1 MPPPNLLCPPN
12 STVLERPTMT
22 NRSATD
28 TTSADDERHLP
39 QARRDLH
46 NAIMALVNPQPLRTE
61 TETVWLDSLY
71 LQLRGAVPGEKQHR
85 SGVARS
91 QPPAWIDAIDTL
103 RDIDQ
108 SVTGWE
114 PRWPAIPGDLSGDAE
129 PPTVLR
135 LRSINDRTW
144 RPQDVGE
151 VKKIG
156 AKIRG
161 WVDHITTL
169 LADVH
174 VKHISAPCPA
184 CGKQT
189 VYRKDSAGEL
199 VRQPALQITTMGC
212 VCQACRASW
221 SPDLYL
227 HLARVLGYELP
238 AGVLE

>member
-1 MPPPNLLCPPN
+1 MPTNLLCPPN

-22 NRSATD
+22 KLSAID
-28 TTSADDERHLP
+28 TTSADDERSLP
-39 QARRDLH
+39 QARRELHDAVCDL
-46 NAIMALVNPQPLRTE
+46 ANPRPEYTDAG
-61 TETVWLDSLY
+61 TVWLDSLY
-71 LQLRGAVPGEKQHR
+71 LQLQGAVPGEKQQR

-103 RDIDQ
+103 RDIDRT
-108 SVTGWE
+108 VTGWE
-114 PRWPAIPGDLSGDAE
+114 PRWPAIPGDLATDPE

-135 LRSINDRTW
+135 LRIINERTW
-144 RPQDVGE
+144 RPQDTAE
-151 VKKIG
+151 VKKIA
-156 AKIRG
+156 AKIRW

-169 LADVH
+169 LADTH
-174 VKHISAPCPA
+174 VKHISAACPA
-184 CGKQT
+184 CGKTT

-227 HLARVLGYELP
+227 HLARVLGYDLP

>member
-1 MPPPNLLCPPN
+1 MTAPQPDQDTNLP
-12 STVLERPTMT
+12 
-22 NRSATD
+22 A
-28 TTSADDERHLP
+28 
-39 QARRDLH
+39 ARRELH
-46 NAIMALVNPQPLRTE
+46 DAVTALINARPMMTDS
-61 TETVWLDSLY
+61 ETVWLDSLY
-71 LQLRGAVPGEKQHR
+71 LQLQGAVPGEKQHR

-103 RDIDQ
+103 RDIDCT
-108 SVTGWE
+108 VTGWE
-114 PRWPAIPGDLSGDAE
+114 PRWPAIPGDLMGDPE

-135 LRSINDRTW
+135 LRIINARTW
-144 RPQDVGE
+144 RPQDTPE

-156 AKIRG
+156 AKIQS
-161 WVDHITTL
+161 WVDHITDL
-169 LADVH
+169 LTDTH

-189 VYRKDSAGEL
+189 VYRKDSGGEL

-227 HLARVLGYELP
+227 HLARVLGYDLP

>member
-1 MPPPNLLCPPN
+1 MKTPN
-12 STVLERPTMT
+12 TATT
-22 NRSATD
+22 N
-28 TTSADDERHLP
+28 DEHHLP
-39 QARRDLH
+39 QARNDLNH
-46 NAIMALVNPQPLRTE
+46 AIRALINPQPAYTSSG
-61 TETVWLDSLY
+61 TVWLDSLY
-71 LQLRGAVPGEKQHR
+71 LQLQAAIPGEKQHR

-103 RDIDQ
+103 RDIDRT
-108 SVTGWE
+108 VTTWE
-114 PRWPAIPGDLSGDAE
+114 PRWPAIPGDLTGDPE

-135 LRSINDRTW
+135 LRIIRDRTW
-144 RPQDVGE
+144 RPQDTGE
-151 VKKIG
+151 VKKIA
-156 AKIRG
+156 AKIRS
-161 WVDHITTL
+161 WVDRITTL
-169 LADVH
+169 LADDH

-221 SPDLYL
+221 SPDLYM
-227 HLARVLGYELP
+227 HLARVLGYDLP